1 MLPDLSLS
9 LGRGSSFGL
18 NALQNATRAPQ
29 RTMTP
34 EEEDSIAWKV
44 GRAGISG
51 LAAVGNLLD
60 LPVSSVRDTLAG
72 ENPLDQ
78 WLTPF
83 SDANRVSARDL
94 LRRNGMIG
102 KKDTWGNFFGGM
114 AVDYALDPLTYVSFG
129 TSAMA
134 KAALTK
140 SGKIFQRIG
149 GTAGDVAQLTAKGVG
164 PRIGLGTT
172 TLKAFLEHGDEVA
185 KAAKKTDALEA
196 AKKLGYSLDD
206 EILNQPLRQMGGWGI
221 PWTEI
226 GGTFGDLR
234 KEWGVARGIA
244 YGMDAIGEAVKYSAP
259 GRFFNMLLDPEAG
272 GYLDGAQQ
280 ALNRAKHGERHR
292 AAAIAAKNGFETG
305 KVVNDAF
312 EEFKSAYGDQ
322 FDDLTEEGG
331 DPLAK
336 ALDLFN
342 RVSRFT
348 SETGDYDEALKLV
361 GLDEIAD
368 PAKVS
373 GKVRTAGEMMQQ
385 MNREAFMRLHEM
397 GGTGS
402 LLPDI
407 EGTEHAPGFKH
418 VERYLSPEIARA
430 LSPNQPPR
438 LGRVSFGSQM
448 GRTEVIR
455 TVPTEIVNQILDSD
469 VMRATPTG
477 NLDDAAAEISRK
489 FGNYLGRD
497 EAYGFDPSKPLQG
510 QVLDKSGHAREL
522 AEWASNH
529 RKGRMFNNS
538 RMDDF
543 IKYQQGAQA
552 QLKMY
557 EVIHAFL
564 EKNVL
569 NKGEEGV
576 TVRQAFR
583 DAGMDS
589 ERAIKWRW
597 KTKGAGGD
605 TLEQFSKSF
614 GESRVPVEVA
624 AAIKAIQEPFRQAD
638 WMRNAGKFMDDVV
651 NGTFKGMFTLPFP
664 AFHGRNLIQGQ
675 YMNLAASGHIRT
687 PGDVTEYASTL
698 KDVMRQWQTGA
709 AEAQQLAEEMTA
721 WGALDKRS
729 IAEGI
734 ETTGS
739 AYRGVS
745 AGPRSPLTDL
755 AGSWMA
761 ADERIG
767 QIQQDWPT
775 PLLDA
780 IPGVTRARVS
790 GQTFM
795 EEGGKLAAVTEWAN
809 RATLFSYLRKKG
821 FTAEAAASE
830 VRKMH
835 ADYGD
840 LAPFE
845 KVVMRRLI
853 PFYAFQRRMA
863 PVMFETLL
871 DSPSGGLGQTIRAL
885 RQSRDDKDALMPD
898 HVAQTTAIPLGG
910 SEDGSKKYLTGFG
923 FPFEQSFSY
932 FDGGV
937 RGGLR
942 EAASQLTPIIKAPLE
957 YASGQTFF
965 QAGSGGAGRSLNDL
979 DPTVGR
985 TLSNILGQ
993 AEPVDIGRTNEFI
1006 LANSPLSRFLTVG
1019 RKLSD
1024 PRKSHAEKLASIG
1037 LGINTTDVS
1046 IAAQDA
1052 VLRDRASDFMREQG
1066 ARSYER
1072 VYFPSWQIDQMENP
1086 AAQQQAQEL
1095 NALQAVLSS
1104 RARRRAEAKQ
1114 KNPLM
1119 QAAGR

>member
-1 MLPDLSLS
+1 
-9 LGRGSSFGL
+9 
-18 NALQNATRAPQ
+18 
-29 RTMTP
+29 
-34 EEEDSIAWKV
+34 
-44 GRAGISG
+44 
-51 LAAVGNLLD
+51 
-60 LPVSSVRDTLAG
+60 
-72 ENPLDQ
+72 
-78 WLTPF
+78 
-83 SDANRVSARDL
+83 
-94 LRRNGMIG
+94 
-102 KKDTWGNFFGGM
+102 
-114 AVDYALDPLTYVSFG
+114 
-129 TSAMA
+129 
-134 KAALTK
+134 
-140 SGKIFQRIG
+140 
-149 GTAGDVAQLTAKGVG
+149 
-164 PRIGLGTT
+164 
-172 TLKAFLEHGDEVA
+172 
-185 KAAKKTDALEA
+185 
-196 AKKLGYSLDD
+196 
-206 EILNQPLRQMGGWGI
+206 
-221 PWTEI
+221 
-226 GGTFGDLR
+226 
-234 KEWGVARGIA
+234 
-244 YGMDAIGEAVKYSAP
+244 
-259 GRFFNMLLDPEAG
+259 
-272 GYLDGAQQ
+272 
-280 ALNRAKHGERHR
+280 
-292 AAAIAAKNGFETG
+292 
-305 KVVNDAF
+305 
-312 EEFKSAYGDQ
+312 
-322 FDDLTEEGG
+322 
-331 DPLAK
+331 
-336 ALDLFN
+336 
-342 RVSRFT
+342 
-348 SETGDYDEALKLV
+348 
-361 GLDEIAD
+361 
-368 PAKVS
+368 
-373 GKVRTAGEMMQQ
+373 
-385 MNREAFMRLHEM
+385 
-397 GGTGS
+397 
-402 LLPDI
+402 
-407 EGTEHAPGFKH
+407 
-418 VERYLSPEIARA
+418 
-430 LSPNQPPR
+430 
-438 LGRVSFGSQM
+438 
-448 GRTEVIR
+448 
-455 TVPTEIVNQILDSD
+455 
-469 VMRATPTG
+469 
-477 NLDDAAAEISRK
+477 
-489 FGNYLGRD
+489 
-497 EAYGFDPSKPLQG
+497 
-510 QVLDKSGHAREL
+510 
-522 AEWASNH
+522 
-529 RKGRMFNNS
+529 
-538 RMDDF
+538 
-543 IKYQQGAQA
+543 
-552 QLKMY
+552 MY
-557 EVIHAFL
+557 EVIHSFL

-569 NKGEEGV
+569 NDGSEGI

-605 TLEQFSKSF
+605 TLEAFAEKF
-614 GESRVPVEVA
+614 GSSRVPVEVA

-638 WMRNAGKFMDDVV
+638 WMRTAGKFMDDVV

-675 YMNLAASGHIRT
+675 YMNLAASGHIKT
-687 PGDVTEYASTL
+687 PNDVSEYASTL
-698 KDVMRQWQTGA
+698 KDVMRQWQAGA

-739 AYRGVS
+739 AYRGV
-745 AGPRSPLTDL
+745 AGGPRSPLSDL
-755 AGSWMA
+755 AGSWRA

-767 QIQQDWPT
+767 QFQQDWPT

-780 IPGVTRARVS
+780 IPGVTRARVA
-790 GQTFM
+790 GQTAM

-840 LAPFE
+840 LSPFE
-845 KVVMRRLI
+845 KVVMRRLV

-923 FPFEQSFSY
+923 FPFEQSLAY

-965 QAGSGGAGRSLNDL
+965 QAGSGGAGRNLNDL

-1024 PRKSHAEKLASIG
+1024 PRKSHTEKLASIG

-1086 AAQQQAQEL
+1086 AAQQQAQDL

-1114 KNPLM
+1114 KNPLL